1 MEKQSNNIR
10 IHHARILSMTK
21 DTSDGSSE
29 LPVIHGEIHICNDK
43 ITYVG
48 DPRFAPSADW
58 DREIDAD
65 GNIIMPGFKNAH
77 TLSTCSLVSSR

>member
-43 ITYVG
+43 ITYV
-48 DPRFAPSADW
+48 
-58 DREIDAD
+58 EIPD
-65 GNIIMPGFKNAH
+65 
-77 TLSTCSLVSSR
+77 SLLLQTGIGKLMQMAILLCPALKMHIPTPA